1 MINFLIENEIDVPEK
16 TIQRNRNA
24 QMLSNIPFDQNK
36 KLMVVVR
43 KDPYDPNYVEVFLKG
58 APEVVFGLCT

>member
-16 TIQRNRNA
+16 TIQRNRKA
-24 QMLSNIPFDQNK
+24 QKLSSIPFDQNK

-43 KDPYDPNYVEVFLKG
+43 NDPYDP
-58 APEVVFGLCT
+58 T